1 MDSARTLLCRVKL
14 CKGANWPSFEFYS
27 LVKNHIGSV
36 KGEKQYFLASTC
48 LIFLFLFFTR
58 ISKAK
63 KKSEGLTQSMVDR
76 CIQVKTEIFPV

>member
-36 KGEKQYFLASTC
+36 KGEKQYLLASTC
-48 LIFLFLFFTR
+48 LIFF
-58 ISKAK
+58 
-63 KKSEGLTQSMVDR
+63 
-76 CIQVKTEIFPV
+76 IFIFY